1 MTRIFMVR
9 HGQTSY
15 NAHHLYQG
23 QLDTPLNETGI
34 EQANA
39 LKERILKSK
48 LHIDEIWSSDL
59 QRARNTIAPIA
70 EVLSLPLH
78 LHAGLREVHV
88 GDFTD
93 KSNSLVKEIYKEK
106 LEEMEKNWKESAYP
120 NGESN
125 AEVSKRIY
133 KTVCEIAEKNDG
145 KTLLIASHGGA
156 MHCLVSEIF
165 ERLGMKLPEFSI
177 PNCSIFTFEYE
188 NGTIVLKSMENAKGE
203 EISVTYN
210 DKKDVAVL

>member
-1 MTRIFMVR
+1 MVR

-15 NAHHLYQG
+15 NARHLYQG

-125 AEVSKRIY
+125 AGVCKRIY

-156 MHCLVSEIF
+156 MHCLITEIF
-165 ERLGMKLPEFSI
+165 DRLCMETPRFSI
-177 PNCSIFTFEYE
+177 PNCSILTFEYE
-188 NGTIVLKSMENAKGE
+188 NGNIALISMETAEGE
-203 EISVTYN
+203 EIKLTDTQN
-210 DKKDVAVL
+210 KKDITVL